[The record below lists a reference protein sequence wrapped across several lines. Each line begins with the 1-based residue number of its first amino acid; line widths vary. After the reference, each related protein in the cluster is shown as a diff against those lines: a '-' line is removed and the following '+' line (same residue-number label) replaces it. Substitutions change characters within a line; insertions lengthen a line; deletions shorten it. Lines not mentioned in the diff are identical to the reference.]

1 MAYGVRL
8 RIWGERACFTRPEM
22 KVERVSYDALTPSA
36 ARGIL
41 EALGLHR
48 VGEVE
53 LNHVPV
59 DFLKQDFQR
68 SSPSLLAQKEAFE
81 MAQREFSK
89 VVDTT
94 DEAQLLAYL
103 GAVESARSELNK
115 SRMLMLSRMRRV
127 LTPDQ
132 RARLDVLRQQ
142 RTQTSSSGSSHRR

>member
-1 MAYGVRL
+1 MFSG
-8 RIWGERACFTRPEM
+8 IP
-22 KVERVSYDALTPSA
+22 VERLVPAIALTAVLCLAGALPAGAQSA
-36 ARGIL
+36 KWWQSDTYRRD
-41 EALGLHR
+41 LGLT
-48 VGEVE
+48 
-53 LNHVPV
+53 
-59 DFLKQDFQR
+59 QDQSDKIEAIFQR
-68 SSPSLLAQKEAFE
+68 SSPSLRAQKEAFE

-132 RARLDVLRQQ
+132 RARLDALRQQ
-142 RTQTSSSGSSHRR
+142 RTQTSSRGSSHRQ